1 MRTAVNPLAPGAAAG
16 VGEDMIRHLVHT
28 FYGRVREDGVLG
40 PIFNR
45 EVHDWDEHLN
55 KLCDFWSS
63 VVLMTGRYK
72 GTPMR
77 AHAALSEIS
86 AAHFDR
92 WLTIF
97 RSTAAD
103 VCPPQ
108 AAALFVDRAERIAQS
123 LERGIAIHRG
133 QLMGSGERLVGG
145 DAVP

>member
-1 MRTAVNPLAPGAAAG
+1 MRTAVNPLAPGAAVG
-16 VGEDMIRHLVHT
+16 VGEDMIRDLVYT

-45 EVHDWDEHLN
+45 EVSNWDEHLE

-63 VVLMTGRYK
+63 VLLMTGRYK

-77 AHAALSEIS
+77 AHAALPEIS

-92 WLTIF
+92 WLAIF
-97 RSTAAD
+97 RSAAAD

-108 AAALFVDRAERIAQS
+108 AAALFVDRA
-123 LERGIAIHRG
+123 
-133 QLMGSGERLVGG
+133 
-145 DAVP
+145 